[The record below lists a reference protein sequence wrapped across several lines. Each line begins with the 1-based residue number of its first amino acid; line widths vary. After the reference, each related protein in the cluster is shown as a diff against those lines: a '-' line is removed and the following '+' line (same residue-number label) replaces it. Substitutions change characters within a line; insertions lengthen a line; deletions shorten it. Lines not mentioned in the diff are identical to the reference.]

1 MSAILASYRLEGAT
15 PERRGSGRARFR
27 RMDRIRTIDCHYMG
41 QKDLAA
47 AYLLID
53 GEEAAFVENNTAHSV
68 PLLLQALEE
77 EGLSPEQVR
86 YALVT
91 HAHLDHAGGSS
102 ALLKACPNATL
113 IAHPR
118 AARHL
123 IDPSRLVA
131 SATSVYGEERF
142 AQFYGTLD
150 PIPAERVRTME
161 DGDTLS
167 FGSRTLSFTHT
178 RGHANHHLIIHDP
191 VTNGVFT
198 GDAFG
203 LAYPALQSRGPFTI
217 PTTSPT
223 DYLADEALSV
233 VEQIVAMKPSRVYL
247 THFGERTEVEEL
259 GRQLIADLTVS
270 KRIFEDAVTS
280 GLEGDALEKRCLE
293 ALDTHL
299 EDRFRKHGL
308 EAVTAFEVLALDR
321 ELNAQG
327 LAFAAM
333 RARKTA

>member
-1 MSAILASYRLEGAT
+1 MH
-15 PERRGSGRARFR
+15 
-27 RMDRIRTIDCHYMG
+27 RIRTIDCHYMG

-53 GEEAAFVENNTAHSV
+53 GDEAAFVENNTAHSV
-68 PLLLQALEE
+68 PLLLKALGE

-102 ALLKACPNATL
+102 ALLEACPNANL
-113 IAHPR
+113 VAHPR

-142 AQFYGTLD
+142 AQFYGTLK

-167 FGSRTLSFTHT
+167 FGARTLSFTHT
-178 RGHANHHLIIHDP
+178 RGHANHHLIIHDSGSD
-191 VTNGVFT
+191 GVFT

-203 LAYPALQSRGPFTI
+203 LAYPALQGRGPFTI

-233 VEQIVAMKPSRVYL
+233 VQQIVAMQPSRVFL

-259 GRQLIADLTVS
+259 GRQLIADLKVS
-270 KRIFEDAVTS
+270 KGIFEDAVES
-280 GLEGDALEKRCLE
+280 DLEGEALERRCGE
-293 ALDTHL
+293 ALDRHL
-299 EDRFRKHGL
+299 ASRIRAQGL
-308 EAVTAFEVLALDR
+308 ELDAAFEVLALDR

-333 RARKTA
+333 RKRQKG